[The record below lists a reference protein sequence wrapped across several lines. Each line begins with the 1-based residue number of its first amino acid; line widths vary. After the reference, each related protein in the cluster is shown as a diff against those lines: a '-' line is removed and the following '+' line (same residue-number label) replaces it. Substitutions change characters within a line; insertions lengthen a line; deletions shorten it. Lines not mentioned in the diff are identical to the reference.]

1 MLTKLILLGAPGVGK
16 GTMAKLLAAKHNI
29 PHISTG
35 DIFRANVQNKTAL
48 GRQVESILASGG
60 YVPDELTIA
69 LVQDRLTHDDC
80 QAGFILD
87 GFPRT
92 LAQSEAL
99 KNFAKIDIAL
109 NLRLPI
115 EEIIVRLSGRL
126 LCPDCGAGYHTQHQ
140 PPQAEGKCDKCA
152 ATLTRRPDD
161 EPEAIQ
167 ARLTIY
173 NEQTAPLIQF
183 YTSLNLLTTVDASRT
198 PNEVLNSVETLL
210 QA

>member
-16 GTMAKLLAAKHNI
+16 GTMAKLLATKHHI

-35 DIFRANVQNKTAL
+35 DIFRHNVQNKTAL

-69 LVQDRLTHDDC
+69 LVQDRLGQADC
-80 QAGFILD
+80 AAGFILD

-92 LAQSEAL
+92 LAQAEAL
-99 KNFAKIDIAL
+99 QTFAKVDIAL
-109 NLRLPI
+109 NLELAT
-115 EEIIVRLSGRL
+115 EAIVERLSGRL
-126 LCPDCGAGYHTQHQ
+126 LCPSCGAGYHTQHQ
-140 PPQAEGKCDKCA
+140 KPATEGKCDKCTA
-152 ATLTRRPDD
+152 LLERRSDD
-161 EPEAIQ
+161 EPAAIQ

-173 NEQTAPLIQF
+173 NEQTSPLIHF
-183 YTSLNLLTTVDASRT
+183 YTQLNLLSTIDASHT
-198 PNEVLNSVETLL
+198 PEAVLKAVETLL

>member
-16 GTMAKLLAAKHNI
+16 GTIAKLLAEKHNI

-69 LVQDRLTHDDC
+69 LVQDRLSQANC

-92 LAQSEAL
+92 LAQAEAL
-99 KNFAKIDIAL
+99 KNFAHIDIAL
-109 NLRLPI
+109 NLKLATK
-115 EEIIVRLSGRL
+115 EIILRLSGRL
-126 LCPDCGAGYHTQHQ
+126 LCPICGVGYHTQHH
-140 PPQAEGKCDKCA
+140 PPKITGKCDKCD
-152 ATLTRRPDD
+152 ATLIKRKDD

-167 ARLTIY
+167 ARLVIY
-173 NEQTAPLIQF
+173 QEQTSPLIQF
-183 YTSLNLLTTVDASRT
+183 YTNLNLLTTIDASHT
-198 PNEVLNSVETLL
+198 PKEVLSLVETLL